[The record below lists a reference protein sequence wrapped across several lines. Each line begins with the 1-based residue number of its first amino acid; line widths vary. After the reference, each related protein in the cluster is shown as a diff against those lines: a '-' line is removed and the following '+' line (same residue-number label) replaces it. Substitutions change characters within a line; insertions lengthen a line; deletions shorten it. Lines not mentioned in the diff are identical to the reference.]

1 MDPELSFLQANLAQ
15 ANHNSIILD
24 PFCGTGWNLN
34 PRINPFLFP
43 PYTKIL
49 RWSSISGCLFWK
61 SCAGCRNS
69 GDLYENAQHK
79 HKNKNMYFMGLKLL
93 YIHIW

>member
-69 GDLYENAQHK
+69 GDFMKML
-79 HKNKNMYFMGLKLL
+79 KNMHFMGLKLL
-93 YIHIW
+93 YIYIW